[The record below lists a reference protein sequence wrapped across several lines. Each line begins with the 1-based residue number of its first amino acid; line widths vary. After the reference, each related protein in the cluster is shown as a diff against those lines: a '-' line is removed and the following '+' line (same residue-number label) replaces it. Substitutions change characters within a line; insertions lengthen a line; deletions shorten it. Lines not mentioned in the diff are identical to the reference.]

1 MYSTGYYATDEM
13 MREYV
18 NLICS
23 FLVKHSGAS
32 LNKRTGFPM
41 KGYYV
46 PVELEVLTKMSR
58 SAELKITSLGHTKT
72 FIFYMSRHKSPD
84 ALLHELQRKIDDLVR
99 EIIEENGMDQ
109 DKVYMEHHPLRG
121 IKLEKLKGDE

>member
-1 MYSTGYYATDEM
+1 MYSTGYYTTDEM

-18 NLICS
+18 KLICS
-23 FLVKHSGAS
+23 FLVENSGAS
-32 LNKRTGFPM
+32 LKKM
-41 KGYYV
+41 KGFYV
-46 PVELEVLTKMSR
+46 PVKLEVIEKMSR
-58 SAELKITSLGHTKT
+58 SAELQITSLGYTKT

-84 ALLHELQRKIDDLVR
+84 ALLHEMQRKIDDLVR

-109 DKVYMEHHPLRG
+109 DKVYMKHHPLRG